1 MPSLSIVI
9 PCYNEFDAIPRVLA
23 SVEKA
28 KRDLIEAGTIS
39 DCQVLVVN
47 DGSSDGT
54 SRLLQEYPW
63 VQTMHLPFR
72 LGYGAALKTGF
83 LNSTGDWITFLDLDG
98 TYDPEDLSILLKD
111 FREEEFVLGERL
123 SAGKG
128 MPWTRKIG
136 NIFFTWLVR
145 LLYRQSVK
153 DVCTGCRVF
162 SRKWLSEIVSLPT
175 DDLDYALEMTLWALK
190 NGVTIREIPI
200 RYHLRTGDSK
210 LNVIA
215 DGNRFLW
222 TILRGRYAY
231 AKARGGFRTPL

>member
-1 MPSLSIVI
+1 LPSLSIVI
-9 PCYNEFDAIPRVLA
+9 PCYNEFDAIPRVLSA
-23 SVEKA
+23 LERA
-28 KRDLIEAGTIS
+28 KQGLVEAGTIS

-54 SRLLQEYPW
+54 ARLLQEYPW

-98 TYDPEDLSILLKD
+98 TYDPEDLGLLLRD

-128 MPWTRKIG
+128 MPWTRKAG

-145 LLYRQSVK
+145 LLFRQSVR

-162 SRKWLSEIVSLPT
+162 SRKWLPEITSLPT
-175 DDLDYALEMTLWALK
+175 DDLDYALSMTLWALK
-190 NGVTIREIPI
+190 NGVTIRELPI
-200 RYHLRTGDSK
+200 RYHLRTGESK
-210 LNVIA
+210 LSVVA

-222 TILRGRYAY
+222 TILRARYAY
-231 AKARGGFRTPL
+231 AKSSDTSRQTF